1 MVFLVLYDVHQQ
13 LHNQFTIE
21 PQETIN
27 KSTITEFG
35 NNYLRHTAKIVSFII
50 LKYLIISQAMNE
62 YHHIRII
69 A

>member
-1 MVFLVLYDVHQQ
+1 MSQMVFLVLYDVHQQ

-35 NNYLRHTAKIVSFII
+35 NNSTNYSLLVSHFRRERRHLSLSV
-50 LKYLIISQAMNE
+50 
-62 YHHIRII
+62 
-69 A
+69 